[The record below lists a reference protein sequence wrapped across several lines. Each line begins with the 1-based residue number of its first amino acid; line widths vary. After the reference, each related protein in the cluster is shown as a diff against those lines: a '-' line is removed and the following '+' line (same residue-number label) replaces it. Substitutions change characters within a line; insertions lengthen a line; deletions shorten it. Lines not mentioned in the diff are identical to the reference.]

1 MWETCPS
8 ASGSIHSRGNTK
20 KEAAPC
26 LIVAALSISPA
37 GLQLR
42 AQLLCPNC
50 ESRLRRNSVSLPFFI
65 FPYAGMIQIRFNGC
79 FLSSQ
84 ADKSTP
90 QCHFII
96 LPYSPFL
103 KQILG
108 TFQFLPI
115 HSCLVFRLVHRHRM
129 RWNFHTLFAP
139 KFVCP
144 PVEWNYKGFRSI
156 LYRHVCCC
164 LICLK
169 HRLMSL

>member
-1 MWETCPS
+1 MPVCQWLYSQPWQHQKR
-8 ASGSIHSRGNTK
+8 SGSMPHSGGVKHLACRLTIESTTSMSQLRKSLK
-20 KEAAPC
+20 KE
-26 LIVAALSISPA
+26 
-37 GLQLR
+37 QR
-42 AQLLCPNC
+42 
-50 ESRLRRNSVSLPFFI
+50 SLPFFI

-96 LPYSPFL
+96 IPYSPFL